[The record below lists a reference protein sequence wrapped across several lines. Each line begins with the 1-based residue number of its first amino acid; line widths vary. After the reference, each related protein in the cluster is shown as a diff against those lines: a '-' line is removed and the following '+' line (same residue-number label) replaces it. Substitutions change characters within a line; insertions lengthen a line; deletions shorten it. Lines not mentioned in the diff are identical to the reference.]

1 MNDEVRIRR
10 ICERDWD
17 GIAALESRAY
27 TGLGLSEGRVAL
39 QSRARVSPGTC
50 RALEVGPRLVGY
62 VLALPYPM
70 YRYPDLARPE
80 QVAFSS
86 SNLHLHDLVIAES
99 FRRRGLGRR
108 LLRHLTTSA
117 RARGYERISLVAVGG
132 SATYW
137 SARGFTAHQEVVR
150 PDGYG
155 PDVVYMSRA
164 VPSRGAGTPEPEP
177 AGVSPRGS
185 SSREELG

>member
-1 MNDEVRIRR
+1 MNNEVRIRR
-10 ICERDWD
+10 IAERDWD

-27 TGLGLSEGRVAL
+27 TGLGLSEGRAAL
-39 QSRARVSPGTC
+39 RSRARVSPGTC
-50 RALEVGPRLVGY
+50 RALEVGPRLAGY

-80 QVAFSS
+80 ETAFSS
-86 SNLHLHDLVIAES
+86 TNLHLHDLVIAEN

-108 LLRHLTTSA
+108 LLRHLAASA
-117 RARGYERISLVAVGG
+117 GARGYERISLVAVAG

-137 SARGFTAHQEVVR
+137 SARGFTAHRELVR

-164 VPSRGAGTPEPEP
+164 VPS
-177 AGVSPRGS
+177 GVSVRGTS
-185 SSREELG
+185 SQEELR